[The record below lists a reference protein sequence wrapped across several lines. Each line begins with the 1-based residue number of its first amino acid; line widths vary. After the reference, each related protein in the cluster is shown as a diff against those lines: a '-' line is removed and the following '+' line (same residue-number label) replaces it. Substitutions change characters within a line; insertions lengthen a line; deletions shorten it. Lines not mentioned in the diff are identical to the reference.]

1 MSFSELDE
9 SGQNFLLSL
18 YRETKGDT
26 TVQISMYTI
35 GSDLGLDRAEASK
48 LTEDLMGWSLVE
60 LRTLS
65 GGVAITSSAVEEI
78 EGLGYGAAGAAETS
92 VRLGNDRLVSNE
104 VRQAIEQVAGD
115 IKQEAGRLGLPYE
128 ALSELMADLKTV
140 DVQLES
146 ARPKTAI
153 LRECF
158 RSIKTVLDKAGDEK
172 NVLCVDGLLGE

>member
-18 YRETKGDT
+18 YRESKGDT
-26 TVQISMYTI
+26 NNQISMYDL
-35 GSDLGLDRAEASK
+35 GSELGLDRADTSK

-65 GGVAITSSAVEEI
+65 GGIAITHSAVAELEE
-78 EGLGYGAAGAAETS
+78 LGYGSAGTTEAT
-92 VRLGNDRLVSNE
+92 VRLGNDRIVSDD
-104 VRQAIEQVAGD
+104 VRQAIEQVTGD
-115 IKQEAGRLGLPYE
+115 VKLTAGRLGLQYE
-128 ALSELMADLKTV
+128 TLSELMADLKTIEI
-140 DVQLES
+140 QLES

-158 RSIKTVLDKAGDEK
+158 RSIKSVLDATDDEETVIRV
-172 NVLCVDGLLGE
+172 NGLLGE

>member
-26 TVQISMYTI
+26 TVQIS
-35 GSDLGLDRAEASK
+35 DRAEASK

-78 EGLGYGAAGAAETS
+78 EGLGYGAAGTAEAS
-92 VRLGNDRLVSNE
+92 VRLGNDRLVSNK